1 MTLMTDTTA
10 MIYSPD
16 FARYDLGAHHPLH
29 QERVRLHYELCKALG
44 LLKQPGVVEPKFKPA
59 TEQQL
64 RLVHTQAYLDQVRE
78 LSQREGYSLLDAGD
92 TPAFPGAYDV
102 TSLIVGGTLAGAD
115 AVMTG
120 KAQHA
125 WNPGGGFHHAHPD
138 HASGF
143 CIFNDVAI
151 ACRYLQS
158 RYKVKRIL
166 YLDIDVHHADG
177 VQDVFYNDSGVLTLS
192 FHESGDFLFPGTGF
206 QEELGEGEG
215 RGYAVN
221 LPLPPYTLDEHYLR
235 AFEAIVPPVVQAYRP
250 EVIVM
255 QNGVDAH
262 YQDELGHLA
271 LTTRAYAEV
280 AARAHHLAHEYAQGR
295 LIAVGGGGYSYLSVP
310 RCWTLI
316 FGQFAGLDV
325 EDRIPEEWQRLF
337 RQVTGLQPPSHV
349 RDHDAP
355 QPAQSSR
362 ERVGRLVEQS
372 VSRLQQLAFPLLG
385 IEKPYPP

>member
-1 MTLMTDTTA
+1 MTDTTA
-10 MIYSPD
+10 MIYNPG

-29 QERVRLHYELCKALG
+29 QGRVRLHYELCKALG
-44 LLKQPGVVEPKFKPA
+44 LLKQPSVVKPKFKPA
-59 TEQQL
+59 TERQL
-64 RLVHTQAYLDQVRE
+64 RRVHTQSYLDLVRE
-78 LSQREGYSLLDAGD
+78 LSKKEGYSLLDGGD

-102 TSLIVGGTLAGAD
+102 TSLIVGATLAGVD
-115 AVMTG
+115 AVMTR

-125 WNPGGGFHHAHPD
+125 WNPGGGFHHAHSD
-138 HASGF
+138 RASGF

-166 YLDIDVHHADG
+166 YLDVDVHHADG
-177 VQDVFYNDSGVLTLS
+177 VQEIFYQDPGVLTLS

-221 LPLPPYTLDEHYLR
+221 LPLPPYTLDEDYLR
-235 AFEAIVPPVVQAYRP
+235 AFEAIVPPIVQNYRP

-271 LTTRAYAEV
+271 LTTHAYAEV
-280 AARAHHLAHEYAQGR
+280 AGRTHQLAHEHAQGR
-295 LIAVGGGGYSYLSVP
+295 LVAVGGGGYSYLSVP

-316 FGQFAGLDV
+316 FGQLAGLEV
-325 EDRIPEEWQRLF
+325 EDHIPAEWQRLF
-337 RQVTGLQPPSHV
+337 RQVTGLQPPSQV
-349 RDHDAP
+349 RDHDP
-355 QPAQSSR
+355 PHPAESSR
-362 ERVGRLVEQS
+362 ERVRKLVEQS

>member
-1 MTLMTDTTA
+1 
-10 MIYSPD
+10 MIYSPN

-29 QERVRLHYELCKALG
+29 QQRVRLHYELCKALG
-44 LLKQPGVVEPKFKPA
+44 LLAPPAVVEPKFKPA

-64 RLVHTQAYLDQVRE
+64 RLVHTQDYLNMVRE
-78 LSQREGYSLLDAGD
+78 LSQKEGYSLLDAGD
-92 TPAFPGAYDV
+92 TPAFPGAFDV
-102 TSLIVGGTLAGAD
+102 TSLIVGGTLAGVD

-120 KAQHA
+120 KVQHA

-138 HASGF
+138 RASGF

-166 YLDIDVHHADG
+166 YVDIDVHHADG
-177 VQDVFYNDSGVLTLS
+177 VQDIFYAESGVLTVS
-192 FHESGDFLFPGTGF
+192 FHESGEFLFPGTGF
-206 QEELGEGEG
+206 QEEFGEGEG

-235 AFEAIVPPVVQAYRP
+235 AFEAIVPPIVQAYRP
-250 EVIVM
+250 EVIVA

-262 YQDELGHLA
+262 YQDELGHMA
-271 LTTRAYAEV
+271 LTTRTYVELAG
-280 AARAHHLAHEYAQGR
+280 RLHRLAHESAHGR

-310 RCWTLI
+310 RCWSLI
-316 FGQFAGLDV
+316 FGELAGIEVQDS
-325 EDRIPEEWQRLF
+325 IPAEWQRLF
-337 RQVTGLQPPSHV
+337 KQVTGLQSPSYV

-355 QPAQSSR
+355 NPNQENR
-362 ERVGRLVEQS
+362 ERIARTVEQS
-372 VSRLQQLAFPLLG
+372 VTRVQMLVFPLLG